1 MFFGHFVKKQRIDGQ
16 VSVYPLQIRVYSL
29 YGSPFSAAAARHQYG
44 FICWMT
50 AIAFGLITLGVAA
63 GFASR

>member
-44 FICWMT
+44 FICRMT